1 MVSGM
6 DSATA
11 VVTGASRGI
20 GEQIAHAVAQAGAH
34 TVICARDAEALDAVA
49 ADIRHAGG
57 AVTAIRADVRDEF
70 DVERLVETATREGNG
85 AIQYIVANA
94 GVYHGTAGETPLTEE
109 SYAAFD
115 DHLRTNARGVFSTIR
130 EALPHLESE
139 ARIVVPT
146 GAVARKGMP
155 GYGSYAVSKAAAEAV
170 ARGFA
175 AELDFPVGA
184 VDPGQVA
191 TDLSGGGG
199 RDPETV
205 AEMVLWALR
214 DADPSALDGG
224 VLDWGDYRS
233 ATQ

>member
-1 MVSGM
+1 MVPGM

-20 GEQIAHAVAQAGAH
+20 GEQLAHAVAGAGAH
-34 TVICARDAEALDAVA
+34 TVICARDAEALDKVA
-49 ADIRHAGG
+49 TNIRDAGG
-57 AVTAIRADVRDEF
+57 SVTAIRADVRDEF
-70 DVERLVETATREGNG
+70 DVERLVETATREGDG

-130 EALPHLESE
+130 EALPHLDDE

-146 GAVARKGMP
+146 GAVAREGMP

-224 VLDWGDYRS
+224 VLDWRDYRS
-233 ATQ
+233 ATR